1 MKKMKSILSVILV
14 ILIVSISAPLQ
25 GLESLNVIAFANNI
39 TFAGGDGT
47 VDNPYLITN
56 ANQLDA
62 IRYNLNAHYKQIN
75 NIDMSSFGNWNPIGN
90 DSSLSGSTG
99 MEELPS
105 VEIQPFSGSF
115 DGCGYSIFNLTIND
129 SSNDFANACYGL
141 FSNITDGLVKNVV
154 LKNINFFI
162 DKSAIDYV
170 DIWNNYGSSYEVLV
184 GGIAGRSNTCI
195 DNCYVSGSI
204 NVTHCNDASIG
215 GIVGHGT
222 TNNCINYASIG
233 VLADRDSRY
242 KNDSTVHCG
251 GIVGHTNSVNGTV
264 STCVNYGDITT
275 IAGDFAYV
283 GGISGEYGKIENCVN
298 FGEIDGKTTAYNS
311 YSSFAGNCNVGG
323 IVGATSSDFTRYS
336 VNYGSIKSSCIYRAS
351 SYAGGIVGFCGYYGS
366 GRIYNCVNIGANIDS
381 TTLDKS
387 GTVVVANAGRI
398 AGYSINVEKCASLES
413 TNVNG
418 VVLDS
423 SVDTDNNGQE
433 QTIEQ
438 LLQQSTYVGFDFEKT
453 WKIDE
458 SIGGAILLI
467 TKENVDTDGD
477 GLPDVWEMNGI
488 DTNGD
493 GILELDLKAMGA
505 DPNKKDIFVEVDW
518 MVRPEKK
525 FLWWVTKTSHS
536 FKPTES
542 QMRMVYDAFQ
552 EHNINLHI
560 DVGPE
565 STDFVTGEKWG
576 DLSEG
581 NEITYTQMLNANIS
595 YDTWN
600 SLLDI
605 SNARKLVFHHCIFGD
620 YLYNNTNDSTSGS
633 TPGFGQFFAVTLGG
647 WGTVNDLTI
656 AGTFMHELGHSLGLT
671 HGGCDHE
678 NYKPNYLSIMNYA
691 FQTTGLVG
699 TGSLNYSD
707 YKLPDIDENH
717 INENNGIDPNGLTA
731 GTNLGTTIFYRT
743 NSEINTGPI
752 SKTSI
757 DFNESGNIE
766 TNISMDL
773 NPGGNVYNEPISILK
788 SNEDWSNINFKSG
801 VIGSGSTYEDI
812 LESEIPTDTNFIK
825 EKTFE
830 ESIKTST
837 LAVAGTTNI
846 EIVSPTIIKDIDGQN
861 LYFDICNLG
870 ATETNVTLSV
880 KSILLSLDYQENVV
894 VAGSKNKLEKTRISI
909 PINSNFPIGEYEITC
924 SLSNESTGNIN
935 KSFHVNIYSP
945 TSEEIAELS
954 QAIENDTNAEIID
967 SNVFNEMKNVLDKT
981 TLGKAEYNY
990 SFNIQEPSRN
1000 EIRNRDGIIL
1010 HAKVEGTCP
1019 MGSYIEWTASNGNF
1033 DNGSNENKLEIIAKN
1048 KGWTTFT
1055 ATLYDVDG
1063 NILASDSVEMYSKSG
1078 FFDKICGLFRLIF
1091 GITKIYES

>member
-1 MKKMKSILSVILV
+1 MKKKMRKILPVVLV
-14 ILIVSISAPLQ
+14 FLVVSISVPLQ
-25 GLESLNVIAFANNI
+25 GLSNLNVLVHANNI

-47 VDNPYLITN
+47 KDNPYLIAN
-56 ANQLDA
+56 ENQLDA
-62 IRYNLNAHYKQIN
+62 IRYDLNAHYKQIN

-90 DSSLSGSTG
+90 TSSLSGSTG

-129 SSNDFANACYGL
+129 SSNDFANACFGL
-141 FSNITDGLVKNVV
+141 FSNITDGKVENVV

-162 DKSAIDYV
+162 DKSNVDYV
-170 DIWNNYGSSYEVLV
+170 DIWNTYGASYEVLV
-184 GGIAGRSNTCI
+184 GGIAGKSNTFI

-215 GIVGHGT
+215 GIVGRGI
-222 TNNCINYASIG
+222 TNNCINAASIG
-233 VLADRDSRY
+233 VLADKDSRY

-264 STCVNYGDITT
+264 SKCVNYGDITT

-336 VNYGSIKSSCIYRAS
+336 VNYGSVKSSCIYRAS

-398 AGYSINVEKCASLES
+398 AGYSINVDKCASLES

-418 VVLDS
+418 IVLDS

-458 SIGGAILLI
+458 SMGGAILLI

-536 FKPTES
+536 FKPTEK

-560 DVGPE
+560 DVGPA

-576 DLSEG
+576 NLSEG
-581 NEITYTQMLNANIS
+581 NEIDYTQMLNANVS

-605 SNARKLVFHHCIFGD
+605 SNVRKLVFHHCIFGD
-620 YLYNNTNDSTSGS
+620 YLCNNTNDSTSGS

-647 WGTVNDLTI
+647 WGAVNDLTI

-752 SKTSI
+752 SKTAI

-766 TNISMDL
+766 TSISMDL

-788 SNEDWSNINFKSG
+788 SNEDWSSINFKSG
-801 VIGSGSTYEDI
+801 VIGSGMTYEDI
-812 LESEIPTDTNFIK
+812 LTIEIPADINSIA
-825 EKTFE
+825 EKSFE
-830 ESIKTST
+830 ESLKTST
-837 LAVAGTTNI
+837 LATKGSGSV
-846 EIVSPTIIKDIDGQN
+846 ELLSPTIVKDCANQN
-861 LYFDICNLG
+861 IYFDVINMGREDAIYTITISCD
-870 ATETNVTLSV
+870 TLFNE
-880 KSILLSLDYQENVV
+880 YQADIFVS
-894 VAGSKNKLEKTRISI
+894 GSKTQIEKTRISI
-909 PINSNFPIGEYEITC
+909 PVNSNVETGNYEITC
-924 SLSNESTGNIN
+924 SLSYPEKEDVNA
-935 KSFHVNIYSP
+935 SFFIEVYAP
-945 TSEEIAELS
+945 YSEELKMLS
-954 QAIENDTNAEIID
+954 EFVSDADATLEDDILKEMQNVIKQTTNGNDAEITLLGDVDNNGSID
-967 SNVFNEMKNVLDKT
+967 SSDARLALRAAVGLEPDLTETQLVVADADKD
-981 TLGKAEYNY
+981 G
-990 SFNIQEPSRN
+990 
-1000 EIRNRDGIIL
+1000 EI
-1010 HAKVEGTCP
+1010 T
-1019 MGSYIEWTASNGNF
+1019 S
-1033 DNGSNENKLEIIAKN
+1033 
-1048 KGWTTFT
+1048 
-1055 ATLYDVDG
+1055 
-1063 NILASDSVEMYSKSG
+1063 SDA
-1078 FFDKICGLFRLIF
+1078 RLILRASV
-1091 GITKIYES
+1091 GLETLQ